1 MVQQSIWIG
10 ITIAVFFVGTGVSYA
25 IFSNTDNSS
34 TLKMANQET
43 FDQMMSQNPKMTANW
58 METMMGDEQFH
69 NQVMDHMTKNPEQMN
84 QWMETMMGDEQ
95 FHNQA
100 MDYMAKN
107 PEQMNQWMVKD
118 PRHVEEMSTA
128 MKENHDF
135 MMEMMS
141 VMMND
146 PALRLQ
152 MLGHMT
158 ESQEAMEMMNK
169 MMGSEMMSGS
179 MMESGMMEGDEAKI
193 RELISVYQIALNN
206 EEIEK
211 IPTLYSD
218 QAIFMPP
225 DVPAIN
231 GVEEIGLTYEYL
243 FSQFDF
249 ELEFD
254 IKEVEISENS
264 AYVVSNSEGTIT
276 LESSETEETSKNQE
290 IFILIKEGDN
300 WKISRYMFNSLS

>member
-1 MVQQSIWIG
+1 VK
-10 ITIAVFFVGTGVSYA
+10 TIAIIAISVGVFFVGIGVSYS
-25 IFSNTDNSS
+25 IFANTYDLN
-34 TLKMANQET
+34 TMKFQNQEL
-43 FDQMMSQNPKMTANW
+43 FDQMMSQNPKMMANW
-58 METMMGDEQFH
+58 METMMQDEQFH
-69 NQVMDHMTKNPEQMN
+69 D
-84 QWMETMMGDEQ
+84 
-95 FHNQA
+95 QA

-107 PEQMNQWMVKD
+107 PEQMNQWMVHD
-118 PRHVEEMSTA
+118 PKHIEEMSTA

-135 MMEMMS
+135 MMKMMS

-158 ESQEAMEMMNK
+158 ENPESMEQMKNMMGQS

-179 MMESGMMEGDEAKI
+179 MMESGMMKGDEAKI
-193 RELISVYQIALNN
+193 RELIFAYQNMLNN

-211 IPTLYSD
+211 ISTLYSE

-243 FSQFDF
+243 FSQFNF

-254 IKEVEISENS
+254 IKEVVISENF
-264 AYVVSNSEGTIT
+264 AYVLSNSEGTIT
-276 LESSETEETSKNQE
+276 LESNETEETSKNQE
-290 IFILIKEGDN
+290 NFILIKEGDN
-300 WKISRYMFNSLS
+300 WKISRYMFNSWS

>member
-1 MVQQSIWIG
+1 MINQYILIG
-10 ITIAVFFVGTGVSYA
+10 IIVGVFFVGIGVSYS
-25 IFSNTDNSS
+25 IFANTYDPN
-34 TLKMANQET
+34 TMKFQNQEL

-58 METMMGDEQFH
+58 MGTMMQDAQFH
-69 NQVMDHMTKNPEQMN
+69 D
-84 QWMETMMGDEQ
+84 
-95 FHNQA
+95 QA

-107 PEQMNQWMVKD
+107 PEQMNQWMVHD
-118 PRHVEEMSTA
+118 PKHVEEMSIA
-128 MKENHDF
+128 MRENHDF

-158 ESQEAMEMMNK
+158 ENPESMEQMKKMMGQS
-169 MMGSEMMSGS
+169 MMGSEMMNGS
-179 MMESGMMEGDEAKI
+179 MMSDISNSDEAKI

-211 IPTLYSD
+211 ISTLYSE

-231 GVEEIGLTYEYL
+231 GVEEIVLTYEYL

-254 IKEVEISENS
+254 IKQVVISENF
-264 AYVVSNSEGTIT
+264 AYVISNSEGTIT
-276 LESSETEETSKNQE
+276 LESNETEETSKNQE
-290 IFILIKEGDN
+290 IFILIKEGDD
-300 WKISRYMFNSLS
+300 WKISRYMFNSI

>member
-1 MVQQSIWIG
+1 MVSQSIWIG
-10 ITIAVFFVGTGVSYA
+10 IAVGVFFVGIGVSYA
-25 IFSNTDNSS
+25 IFASTYDPNTM
-34 TLKMANQET
+34 KFQNQEL
-43 FDQMMSQNPKMTANW
+43 FDQMMSQNPKMKANW
-58 METMMGDEQFH
+58 METMMQD
-69 NQVMDHMTKNPEQMN
+69 K
-84 QWMETMMGDEQ
+84 Q

-107 PEQMNQWMVKD
+107 PEQMNQWMVQD
-118 PRHVEEMSTA
+118 PKHVEEMATA
-128 MKENHDF
+128 MRENHDF
-135 MMEMMS
+135 MMAMMS

-146 PALRLQ
+146 PDLRLQ
-152 MLGHMT
+152 MMGHMT
-158 ESQEAMEMMNK
+158 ESQESMEMMNK
-169 MMGSEMMSGS
+169 MMGSDMVGSEMMSGS

-231 GVEEIGLTYEYL
+231 GVEEISLTYEYL

-254 IKEVEISENS
+254 IKEVVISENF
-264 AYVVSNSEGTIT
+264 AYVLSNSEGTIT
-276 LESSETEETSKNQE
+276 LEDSQTEETSKNQE
-290 IFILIKEGDN
+290 IFILIKEGDD
-300 WKISRYMFNSLS
+300 WKISRYMFNSWS

>member
-1 MVQQSIWIG
+1 MPLNQYIWVGIVIG
-10 ITIAVFFVGTGVSYA
+10 VFFVGIGVSYA
-25 IFSNTDNSS
+25 IFSNTDSPS
-34 TLKMANQET
+34 TMKFADQET
-43 FDQMMSQNPKMTANW
+43 FDQMMSQNPKMMANW
-58 METMMGDEQFH
+58 LETMMQ
-69 NQVMDHMTKNPEQMN
+69 
-84 QWMETMMGDEQ
+84 DEQ

-107 PEQMNQWMVKD
+107 PKQMNQWMVQD
-118 PRHVEEMSTA
+118 PIHVEEMSTA

-135 MMEMMS
+135 MMKMMY

-146 PALRLQ
+146 PDLRLQ
-152 MLGHMT
+152 MMGHMT

-169 MMGSEMMSGS
+169 MMNGS

-193 RELISVYQIALNN
+193 RELISGYQMALNN

-211 IPTLYSD
+211 IPTLYSK
-218 QAIFMPP
+218 QAIFMPT
-225 DVPAIN
+225 DVTAIN
-231 GVEEIGLTYEYL
+231 GVEEIVLTYEYL

-254 IKEVEISENS
+254 IKEVVIAENF

-276 LESSETEETSKNQE
+276 LENSDTEETSKNQE
-290 IFILIKEGDN
+290 IFILIKEGDD
-300 WKISRYMFNSLS
+300 WKISRYMFNSWS

>member
-1 MVQQSIWIG
+1 MVSQAIWIG
-10 ITIAVFFVGTGVSYA
+10 ITIAVFFVGIGVSSA
-25 IFSNTDNSS
+25 IIASTYDPNT
-34 TLKMANQET
+34 TKFQNQEL
-43 FDQMMSQNPKMTANW
+43 FDQMMSQNPKMTTNW
-58 METMMGDEQFH
+58 METMMQDTQFH
-69 NQVMDHMTKNPEQMN
+69 D
-84 QWMETMMGDEQ
+84 
-95 FHNQA
+95 QA
-100 MDYMAKN
+100 MDYMAKH
-107 PEQMNQWMVKD
+107 PEQMNQWMVQD
-118 PRHVEEMSTA
+118 PKHVEEMANA
-128 MKENHDF
+128 MRENHDF
-135 MMEMMS
+135 MMAMMS
-141 VMMND
+141 IMLND
-146 PALRLQ
+146 PAIRLQ

-158 ESQEAMEMMNK
+158 ENPESMEQMKKMMGQS

-193 RELISVYQIALNN
+193 RELISEYQIALNN

-211 IPTLYSD
+211 ISTLYSE

-254 IKEVEISENS
+254 IKQVVISENF
-264 AYVVSNSEGTIT
+264 AFVLSNSEGTIT

-300 WKISRYMFNSLS
+300 WKISRYMFNSWS

>member
-1 MVQQSIWIG
+1 MVSQPIWIG
-10 ITIAVFFVGTGVSYA
+10 ITMAVFFVGIGVSYA
-25 IFSNTDNSS
+25 IFSSTDDPNTMKFS
-34 TLKMANQET
+34 NQDM
-43 FDQMMSQNPKMTANW
+43 FDQMMSQNPKMSTNW
-58 METMMGDEQFH
+58 METMMQDAQFH
-69 NQVMDHMTKNPEQMN
+69 D
-84 QWMETMMGDEQ
+84 
-95 FHNQA
+95 QA

-107 PEQMNQWMVKD
+107 PEQMNQWMVHD
-118 PRHVEEMSTA
+118 PKHVEEMSIA
-128 MKENHDF
+128 MRENHDF

-141 VMMND
+141 VMIND

-152 MLGHMT
+152 LLGHMT
-158 ESQEAMEMMNK
+158 ENPEAMEQMKK
-169 MMGSEMMSGS
+169 MIGSEMMNGS

-193 RELISVYQIALNN
+193 RELISEYQIALNN

-211 IPTLYSD
+211 ISTLYSE

-254 IKEVEISENS
+254 IKQVVISENF
-264 AYVVSNSEGTIT
+264 AYVLSNSEGTIT
-276 LESSETEETSKNQE
+276 LESSGTEETSKNQE
-290 IFILIKEGDN
+290 IFILIKEGDD
-300 WKISRYMFNSLS
+300 WKISKYMFNSI

>member
-1 MVQQSIWIG
+1 MVSQSIWIG
-10 ITIAVFFVGTGVSYA
+10 IIVVVFFVGIGVSYA

-34 TLKMANQET
+34 TLKFANQEI
-43 FDQMMSQNPKMTANW
+43 FDQMMSQNPKMMGNW
-58 METMMGDEQFH
+58 METMMQDTQFH
-69 NQVMDHMTKNPEQMN
+69 DQM
-84 QWMETMMGDEQ
+84 
-95 FHNQA
+95 

-107 PEQMNQWMVKD
+107 PEQMNQWMVHD
-118 PRHVEEMSTA
+118 PKHVEEMSTA
-128 MKENHDF
+128 MSENHDF

-158 ESQEAMEMMNK
+158 ENPESMEQMKKMMGQS

-179 MMESGMMEGDEAKI
+179 MISDISNSDEAKI
-193 RELISVYQIALNN
+193 RELISEYQIALNN
-206 EEIEK
+206 EVIEK
-211 IPTLYSD
+211 ISILYSE

-254 IKEVEISENS
+254 IKQVVISENF
-264 AYVVSNSEGTIT
+264 AYVLSNSEGTIT
-276 LESSETEETSKNQE
+276 LESNETEETSKNQE
-290 IFILIKEGDN
+290 IFILIKEGDD
-300 WKISRYMFNSLS
+300 WKISRYMFNSWS

>member
-1 MVQQSIWIG
+1 MVSQPIWIG
-10 ITIAVFFVGTGVSYA
+10 IAIGVFFVGIGVSYA
-25 IFSNTDNSS
+25 IFSSTYDPNTI
-34 TLKMANQET
+34 KFANQEM

-58 METMMGDEQFH
+58 METMMQDAQFH
-69 NQVMDHMTKNPEQMN
+69 D
-84 QWMETMMGDEQ
+84 
-95 FHNQA
+95 QA

-107 PEQMNQWMVKD
+107 PEQMNQWMVHD
-118 PRHVEEMSTA
+118 PKHVEEMSAA

-158 ESQEAMEMMNK
+158 ENPESMEQMKKMMGQS

-179 MMESGMMEGDEAKI
+179 MISDISNSDEAKI
-193 RELISVYQIALNN
+193 RELISEYQIALNN

-211 IPTLYSD
+211 IPTLYSE

-231 GVEEIGLTYEYL
+231 GVEEIALTYEYL
-243 FSQFDF
+243 FGQFDF

-254 IKEVEISENS
+254 VKQVVISENF
-264 AYVVSNSEGTIT
+264 AYVLSNSEGTIT
-276 LESSETEETSKNQE
+276 LESSGTEETSKNQE
-290 IFILIKEGDN
+290 IFILIKEGDD
-300 WKISRYMFNSLS
+300 WKISRYMFNSWS